1 MNHQCCEVCQHSR
14 SLWSTM
20 DFTGLDLLEETTSSE
35 GRSLPNELIMV
46 RTSILLSRPTVRKIQ
61 EAISDRSD
69 PVRLAQLLDLPQNN
83 DLDDYIQSLREE
95 QPGIP
100 EEEVTTEEEVIEIP
114 EFLRSTLR
122 RVRRPP
128 DRLGHNVGYF

>member
-1 MNHQCCEVCQHSR
+1 
-14 SLWSTM
+14 M

-83 DLDDYIQSLREE
+83 DLDDYIQSLPEEEE

-100 EEEVTTEEEVIEIP
+100 EEEVTTEEEDIEIP
-114 EFLRSTLR
+114 EFLRSPLKR
-122 RVRRPP
+122 ARRPP